1 MEAGSSIKAYLHLDE
16 LLVVVFTQVVHQ
28 LHGHSLATHGIW
40 TFAWLLNGPSLQV
53 VEHFLATSCTPEES
67 RPACTAYVRDSTA
80 LCRLSS
86 SGSHVK
92 SCTVTCF
99 KVSHSSMLKRTE
111 RGVCMLSTLD
121 QG

>member
-1 MEAGSSIKAYLHLDE
+1 MEAGISSKAYLHLDE

-28 LHGHSLATHGIW
+28 LHGHSLATHGIR
-40 TFAWLLNGPSLQV
+40 TFAGLLNGSSLQV
-53 VEHFLATSCTPEES
+53 VKHFLATSCTPEES

-80 LCRLSS
+80 GCALSS

-92 SCTVTCF
+92 SCIVTCV
-99 KVSHSSMLKRTE
+99 KVSHSSMLKRTK
-111 RGVCMLSTLD
+111 RAVCILSTLD